1 MDSLG
6 AMIDS
11 AVCQGREV
19 DPLLPVWHICY
30 IARNALAVL
39 VITSLDLFN
48 CNFSRYYFS
57 KKKKK
62 KKKEHPGDGWPRPP
76 WSSRPWIR
84 VERSNV
90 FFRYGIAMS
99 LQCWSNQPWFLT
111 ATFSGIT
118 SLQKS
123 ITSHTSP
130 TSTWWTAWASWST
143 LLCVRVEMSTRFFRC
158 GWVRHPLRSAVARPT
173 CPTDSL
179 LDFCELH
186 MPRITGK

>member
-19 DPLLPVWHICY
+19 DPYLPVWHTCY

-39 VITSLDLFN
+39 VITSLELFS
-48 CNFSRYYFS
+48 CNFFRYYFS
-57 KKKKK
+57 K
-62 KKKEHPGDGWPRPP
+62 KKKEHPGDGWPGPP
-76 WSSRPWIR
+76 WSTLPWLR
-84 VERSNV
+84 VERSN

-123 ITSHTSP
+123 ITFHNSP
-130 TSTWWTAWASWST
+130 TSTWWTAWAPWPTVPCVRVQSRPASSGVAEWDI
-143 LLCVRVEMSTRFFRC
+143 LCVRLWYTQH
-158 GWVRHPLRSAVARPT
+158 VRQSPCWISVSYT
-173 CPTDSL
+173 CLESPKT
-179 LDFCELH
+179 
-186 MPRITGK
+186 